1 MAMKVELILV
11 LLNSLFN
18 IQASTGQGRI
28 ERGKIYVAEHIKKE
42 TSVPLDTSVNGII
55 LDDTVSLNNILGKRL
70 PVINFSNYGECTVC
84 SNIDGTEFLILC
96 VNYGG
101 YINQYD
107 KFVVVP
113 SHSIIQ
119 PKRIRKTLF
128 KKFCSGLGAYI
139 GCDIKEIEKQM
150 MMMNKVQYKTTEG
163 VETIYSQSLPDWP
176 YHCEYHFMNNRL
188 VRYEFDYRDP

>member
-1 MAMKVELILV
+1 MYWARK
-11 LLNSLFN
+11 N
-18 IQASTGQGRI
+18 RK
-28 ERGKIYVAEHIKKE
+28 GKIDVAEHIKKE

-55 LDDTVSLNNILGKRL
+55 LDDTVSLNNILGERL
-70 PVINFSNYGECTVC
+70 PIINFSNYGECTVC

-119 PKRIRKTLF
+119 PKRIRQTLL
-128 KKFCSGLGAYI
+128 KKILFRARC
-139 GCDIKEIEKQM
+139 
-150 MMMNKVQYKTTEG
+150 
-163 VETIYSQSLPDWP
+163 IYWL
-176 YHCEYHFMNNRL
+176 
-188 VRYEFDYRDP
+188 

>member
-1 MAMKVELILV
+1 MAMKVKLILV
-11 LLNSLFN
+11 LLNSLFT
-18 IQASTGQGRI
+18 IQACIRQETK
-28 ERGKIYVAEHIKKE
+28 ERKNIYVAEHIKKE
-42 TSVPLDTSVNGII
+42 VPIPLDTSVNGII

-70 PVINFSNYGECTVC
+70 PVTDFSNYGECTVC

-113 SHSIIQ
+113 SHSIIR
-119 PKRIRKTLF
+119 PKRIRKTLL
-128 KKFCSGLGAYI
+128 KKICSGLGAYI

-150 MMMNKVQYKTTEG
+150 MMMNKVQYKTAEG
-163 VETIYSQSLPDWP
+163 VEIVYSQSLPDWP

-188 VRYEFDYRDP
+188 IRYEFDYRDP

>member
-1 MAMKVELILV
+1 MAMKVDLILV

-18 IQASTGQGRI
+18 IQTCTGQGRI
-28 ERGKIYVAEHIKKE
+28 ERGKIDVAEHIKKE

-70 PVINFSNYGECTVC
+70 PIINFSNYGECTVC
-84 SNIDGTEFLILC
+84 SNIDGTEILILC

-163 VETIYSQSLPDWP
+163 VETVYSQSLPDWP

>member
-18 IQASTGQGRI
+18 IQACTGQGRI
-28 ERGKIYVAEHIKKE
+28 ERGKIDVAEHIKKE

-163 VETIYSQSLPDWP
+163 VETVYSQSLPDWP
-176 YHCEYHFMNNRL
+176 YHCEYHL
-188 VRYEFDYRDP
+188 